1 MPLSKER
8 WLELGE
14 PAHELERKALRH
26 LFLNLPDRE
35 PWTVWTNVEFTD
47 EEGRINEVDALV
59 LTPTGLALVEVKCRP
74 GVVTGDTHTWTWT
87 ADGRRISADNPLR
100 LASAKAKRL
109 AGLLRKHLTA
119 PHAAPFVGEL
129 VFLAGDPPNDIK
141 LPSPVRA
148 YGETTNDVDGIIGAL
163 KAPPWLRPSPS
174 HARPPHLRVDPAQ
187 AQRIKKALDKIGIR
201 PWMRQRQ
208 AGDYILDKLLE
219 DNTLEGWQD
228 WSGHHVHFTDD
239 KVRVR
244 LYPLAR
250 SRTDA
255 ERQRRVKTAERE
267 YAALRDVRHP
277 AILSPR
283 GFSPTDLGP
292 ALIFPETSGGQRL
305 DLWVKDQG
313 RPPELSTTLHLLR
326 GIADALRHAHGSRI
340 AHRALSPQSVLVQAG
355 RDGTLQPIL
364 IGWQKVA
371 RSGTSSNG
379 GAAVTGTR
387 LEDALPDGNRVWLAP
402 EIDQPNAAALRLDV
416 YSFGTLA
423 WLLLTGAPPAD
434 TAVELWSRLQAD
446 SGLKLPFDGPPIP
459 QPLEDL
465 LFDCTRLEAKKRPA
479 HGGEI
484 LQRLQEVGT
493 PEPEEM
499 ATGRRTVDPDQAEPG
514 DPLGHDLIMERSL
527 GRGATA
533 HALLVRRDDTDK
545 ANLVLKVALDAK
557 QNDRLVEEGKAL
569 KALTHDRIVRC
580 HDIVTLHGRTA
591 LLLDYAG
598 DRTLAQRL
606 AEDGCPDI
614 ALLERW
620 GRDLLSAVQYLCEQG
635 IFHRDIKPDNLGI
648 EKTSKDLRLKLFDFS
663 LVGASRDSLEVGTRP
678 YLDPFLRLRPNRRW
692 DEAADRF
699 SAAVVLHEMAT
710 GLVPVWGDGES
721 DPALLEE
728 EVSLDRDRFP
738 EPLRNS
744 LFEFFYRALKRDPAH
759 RHVSAEAMADAWA
772 TAFQPLRDLQAQ
784 ADQEQARLLALHAGQ
799 DIEVLGLGAE
809 AEQVL
814 RQRSIDSVGAF
825 LETPRKYYRY
835 MRGVGDALR
844 KQIRNEAKRLARLR
858 PDLVPPDSVNL
869 LPEKRGEAT
878 LEGLLE
884 TMIPVV
890 PFDDGREEEERAL
903 GLYLGIADG
912 SSDTLWPDLRACATQ
927 ARLRPD
933 RMPRV
938 VRTAV
943 EAWLAR
949 AKDHK
954 HPLRWLVTARDEL
967 AAALDQA
974 GGALTLYEAASILIT
989 RIGTL
994 EADREERSSVALKV
1008 LRAVALLA
1016 EHAEPPAW
1024 TVQASPES
1032 GPTTP
1037 PLLVRSQAVA
1047 EPIHLASHCLRDAL
1061 AQRAVL
1067 ARGDALALL
1076 AATAPMPDGLGL
1088 TPDRLLVLAVA
1099 ALDEADLSRAGL
1111 VYRIG
1116 LPAEQALDYAGVSLI
1131 GARHGFPPEALA
1143 ARVAELFP
1151 HAEALPTDQPSL
1163 QAMLQQADIPLP
1175 WDPASGQFRPPGL
1188 SLQTESTAASRHDPH
1203 GLTAAGLE
1211 RRIRRVCR
1219 EGGFLAVMARPEKVR
1234 AAARRLARLDLRPV
1248 DAEAALIAALR
1259 ATAERLGVVWSRVEL
1274 ADDPADPNWPR
1285 LMQLV
1290 AESRF
1295 DLGTAL
1301 GAPGDGPVLLT
1312 RAGLLVRYGLL
1323 GELGRL
1329 RDRAGAGWPSTVLL
1343 VSTDTPDQPCI
1354 EGRALPVISRNEWAS
1369 LPRDWIAEAVP
1380 VTATV

>member
-87 ADGRRISADNPLR
+87 ADGRRLSADNPR
-100 LASAKAKRL
+100 PLAGAKAKRL
-109 AGLLRKHLTA
+109 KGLLKK
-119 PHAAPFVGEL
+119 AARGRFETPYIGEL
-129 VFLAGDPPNDIK
+129 IFLAGDPPNEIK
-141 LPSPVRA
+141 LPTTART
-148 YGETTNDVDGIIGAL
+148 YGHATTPTNGIIGAL
-163 KAPPWLRPSPS
+163 KDPPWVRPGAPDQ
-174 HARPPHLRVDPAQ
+174 RPPHLRVDPTQ
-187 AQRIKKALDKIGIR
+187 AQRVRKALEEIGIR
-201 PWMRQRQ
+201 PWLRHRQ

-255 ERQRRVKTAERE
+255 ERQRRVKAAERE

-283 GFSPTDLGP
+283 AFSPTDLGP
-292 ALIFPETSGGQRL
+292 ALIFPDTSGGQRL
-305 DLWVKDQG
+305 DLWVKDLG
-313 RPPELSTTLHLLR
+313 RPPELGTTLPLLR

-340 AHRALSPQSVLVQAG
+340 AHRSLTPQSVLVQPG

-371 RSGTSSNG
+371 RSGTSTNG

-402 EIDQPNAAALRLDV
+402 EVDQPNAATLRLDV

-434 TAVELWSRLQAD
+434 TAVALWQRLQAE
-446 SGLKLPFDGPPIP
+446 SGLKLPFDGPLIP
-459 QPLEDL
+459 EPLEDL
-465 LFDCTRLEAKKRPA
+465 VFDCTRLEAKKRPA
-479 HGGEI
+479 HGSEI
-484 LQRLQEVGT
+484 LKRLQDIPT
-493 PEPEEM
+493 PETDGTV
-499 ATGRRTVDPDQAEPG
+499 TGRRAVDPDQAEPG
-514 DPLGHDLIMERSL
+514 APLGHGLIMERSL

-533 HALLVRRDDTDK
+533 HALLVRREDAEK
-545 ANLVLKVALDAK
+545 ADLVLKVALDAR
-557 QNDRLVEEGKAL
+557 QNDRLAEEGKAL
-569 KALTHDRIVRC
+569 KALIHDRIVRC
-580 HDIVTLHGRTA
+580 HDIVTVHGRTA

-606 AEDGCPDI
+606 AEDGCPDL

-620 GRDLLSAVQYLCEQG
+620 GRDLLSAVQYLSEQG
-635 IFHRDIKPDNLGI
+635 IGHRDIKPDNLGI
-648 EKTSKDLRLKLFDFS
+648 EEGAGGKRRLKLFDFS
-663 LVGASRDSLEVGTRP
+663 LVGASRESLEVGTRP

-710 GLVPVWGDGES
+710 GLVPRWGDGES
-721 DPALLEE
+721 DLALLEE
-728 EVSLDRDRFP
+728 EVTLDRERFP
-738 EPLRNS
+738 EPLRDS
-744 LFEFFYRALKRDPAH
+744 LFDFFYRALARDPAQ
-759 RHVSAEAMADAWA
+759 RHPTALAMADAWA

-784 ADQEQARLLALHAGQ
+784 ADQDQAQLSALHAGQ
-799 DIEVLGLGAE
+799 DIEVLGLGVE

-814 RQRSIDSVGAF
+814 RQRSIRTVGEF

-884 TMIPVV
+884 TVIPVV
-890 PFDDGREEEERAL
+890 PFDDGRDEEERAL
-903 GLYLGIADG
+903 GLYLGVTEG
-912 SSDTLWPDLRACATQ
+912 SPDTLWPDLRSCATQ

-938 VRTAV
+938 VATAV

-967 AAALDQA
+967 AAALDQG
-974 GGALTLYEAASILIT
+974 GGALTLHEAVSILIT

-1008 LRAVALLA
+1008 LRAVSLLA

-1024 TVQASPES
+1024 TVHAAPETR
-1032 GPTTP
+1032 PTTP

-1047 EPIHLASHCLRDAL
+1047 EHIHLASHCLRDAL
-1061 AQRAVL
+1061 AKRAVMT
-1067 ARGDALALL
+1067 RGDALALL
-1076 AATAPMPDGLGL
+1076 AAEAPVPESFGMAPN
-1088 TPDRLLVLAVA
+1088 RLLSLAVET
-1099 ALDEADLSRAGL
+1099 LDEADLGRAGL

-1131 GARHGFPPEALA
+1131 GSRHGFTPAALA

-1151 HAEALPTDQPSL
+1151 NAEALPTDQPSL

-1188 SLQTESTAASRHDPH
+1188 TLQTESTAASRHDPH

-1219 EGGFLAVMARPEKVR
+1219 EGGFLAVLARPEKVR

-1259 ATAERLGVVWSRVEL
+1259 ATAERLGVTWSRVEL

-1290 AESRF
+1290 AETRF
-1295 DLGTAL
+1295 DLGAAL
-1301 GAPGDGPVLLT
+1301 GPPEDGPVLLT

-1369 LPRDWIAEAVP
+1369 LPRDWIAEATAVP
-1380 VTATV
+1380 A